1 MSCRG
6 AQICLQLGDVP
17 DEGWQKD
24 SGWCR
29 GAEHHQWDLAFQSS
43 PCPPRL
49 PLALTSRPWG
59 LSSPVLR

>member
-43 PCPPRL
+43 PCPPGC
-49 PLALTSRPWG
+49 P
-59 LSSPVLR
+59 